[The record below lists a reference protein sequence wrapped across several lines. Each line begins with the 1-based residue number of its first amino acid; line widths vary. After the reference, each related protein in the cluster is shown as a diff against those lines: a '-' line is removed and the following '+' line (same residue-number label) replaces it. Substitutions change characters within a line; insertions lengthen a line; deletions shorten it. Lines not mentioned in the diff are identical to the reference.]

1 MRILSRVTSAA
12 LLAASSLPAQT
23 SASGAA
29 APQTARQALLEMFFG
44 QAPDHLEKHLPD
56 VTRWTFQ
63 KLEGEIGQSFL
74 RGFSML
80 AARAKAG
87 NEKFETFD
95 SGSTLFTLETPYST
109 DYKKIAI
116 TVEGD
121 RFHDAEDDIELALRV
136 IRKGEKEEEAF
147 PIVPH
152 FNFSMKMESQVWRL
166 NEINLTGRLPLADPG
181 FLKSLEESRRRQNEQ
196 MAQWS
201 VRAVLRA
208 EKSYQGTFG
217 SFACT
222 LSALRSAGKAGP
234 VHPGYLY
241 DAQLAG
247 GKKNGYNFSISG
259 CDGTGYQAWAE
270 PATADSGQRAFCAGQ
285 SGTIRA
291 APDGKATTCI
301 ASGEVVEKV
310 AAGISSPGGGS
321 QLEIPHRAMPDG
333 VSLSEGVAQEL
344 LLNQV
349 QPVYPPVARN
359 ARITGTVVLKAQI
372 SETGEVV
379 SLSLISGHPLL
390 APAAMDAVK
399 QWKYRPYL
407 LNGSPVEV
415 NTEVRVNFALSGK

>member
-1 MRILSRVTSAA
+1 MRILSRVALAA
-12 LLAASSLPAQT
+12 LLAASSLHAQT

-29 APQTARQALLEMFFG
+29 APQTARQALIEMFFG

-56 VTRWTFQ
+56 VTRRTFQ
-63 KLEGEIGQSFL
+63 KLEGENGQGFL
-74 RGFSML
+74 SGISML
-80 AARAKAG
+80 AARSKAG

-95 SGSTLFTLETPYST
+95 TGSTLFTLETPYST

-116 TVEGD
+116 TVEADNFNG
-121 RFHDAEDDIELALRV
+121 AEDDIELALRV
-136 IRKGEKEEEAF
+136 IRKGEKEEEGF

-152 FNFSMKMESQVWRL
+152 FTFSMKMESEVWRL
-166 NEINLTGRLPLADPG
+166 NEISLSVRLPLADPD

-201 VRAVLRA
+201 LRAVLTA

-222 LSALRSAGKAGP
+222 LSALGGAGKAG
-234 VHPGYLY
+234 VAHRGYLY

-259 CDGTGYQAWAE
+259 CDGTRYQAWAE
-270 PATADSGQRAFCAGQ
+270 PATADSGQRAFCADE

-291 APDGKATTCI
+291 SSDGKAATCI

-310 AAGISSPGGGS
+310 PAGISSAGDGS
-321 QLEIPHRAMPDG
+321 QLEIPHRAMADG
-333 VSLSEGVAQEL
+333 VKISQGVAQGL
-344 LLNQV
+344 LVSRV
-349 QPVYPPVARN
+349 QPIYPPVARN

-372 SETGEVV
+372 SETGAVV

-415 NTEVRVNFALSGK
+415 NTEVTVNFALSGQ